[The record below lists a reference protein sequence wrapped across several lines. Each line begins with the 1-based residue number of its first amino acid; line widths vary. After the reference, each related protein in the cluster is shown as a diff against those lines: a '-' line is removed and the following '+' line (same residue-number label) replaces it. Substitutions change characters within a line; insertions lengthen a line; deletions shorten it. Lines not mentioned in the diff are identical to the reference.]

1 MTTARQTTH
10 RNTALSALAAE
21 AGLQEYWIDAR
32 QRPQRVSP
40 DTLRAL
46 LRAMGLP
53 CDTPADLRASRAEMK
68 SRRAGAHASLIVG
81 HVGEPLS
88 LPASAAGH
96 CVLVREDDPSSAQNS
111 QTFVRVPGNRMQ
123 APAAPGRYR
132 LHLPDGNPLHL
143 AIAPANTESVA
154 ARMAAQGARLWGVMA
169 QVYSLRTTH
178 PDAARSTCG
187 HGDLAA
193 VRRLAQR
200 LAAEGA
206 DVLALSPMH
215 ALFGSDPAAC
225 SPYCPSSRL
234 FRNVLFAAPADV
246 LGDEAVH
253 AAMAALAPM
262 DCAALEAADTI
273 DWTRTAAARLP
284 LLAEIHAQFRQRGDL
299 RLRRQYEKFV
309 ERQGEALLDHATFE
323 CLQHDDPGAGAE
335 GRQIGPA
342 LTFSDSRWRDP
353 RSREVRDY
361 RARHPREMDFHCFLQ
376 WLTDASLAV
385 AQRDARSA
393 GMRVGLMGDLAVG
406 ASPAGSQAWSHPDHF
421 LSGVSIGAPP
431 DIYNPL
437 GQVWNLT
444 AFSPLALQQQGYRPF
459 VDVLRAGLEHMGG
472 LRIDHILGFQR
483 LWVVPE
489 GAGAAGGA
497 YLQMPA
503 RELFALTALEAW
515 RHRALVIGENLG
527 TVPEGFNERLWD
539 NGILGMNVL
548 WFMRRPGQDQES
560 LPFITPARWPRD
572 AVAMITTHDLPT
584 VSGWWQGTDIT
595 QRSEARLLAAD
606 ENEESLRAIRQ
617 DEKAALWHGMGGSG
631 DPPAEAPIPAILGFV
646 GRTPSPLFLTS
657 LEDLAGVSEAPNV
670 PGTTDEFPNWRRRLP
685 VDAAA
690 ACDSPAWRP
699 RLAALR
705 QRAAPRRG
713 RMRS

>member
-1 MTTARQTTH
+1 MTTERQTMH
-10 RNTALSALAAE
+10 RNPALSALAAE
-21 AGLQEYWIDAR
+21 AGLQEHWIDAR
-32 QRPQRVSP
+32 RRPQRVSP

-46 LRAMGLP
+46 LHAMGLP
-53 CDTPADLRASRAEMK
+53 CDSPADLRASRAEMK
-68 SRRAGAHASLIVG
+68 SRRAGARASLIVG
-81 HVGEPLS
+81 HVGEPLL
-88 LPASAAGH
+88 LPASAVGH
-96 CVLVREDDPSSAQNS
+96 CLLVAEGDSPSAQS
-111 QTFVRVPGNRMQ
+111 PQTIVCAAGNRML
-123 APAAPGRYR
+123 APATPGRYR
-132 LHLPDGNPLHL
+132 LHPPDGNPLHL

-154 ARMAAQGARLWGVMA
+154 ARMAACGARLWGVMA

-178 PDAARSTCG
+178 RDTARSTWG

-193 VRRLAQR
+193 VRQLAQR

-215 ALFGSDPAAC
+215 ALFSSDPAAC

-273 DWTRTAAARLP
+273 DWTRTAAARLS
-284 LLAEIHAQFRQRGDL
+284 LLAKIHAQFRQRGDL

-309 ERQGEALLDHATFE
+309 EQQGEALLDHATFE
-323 CLQHDDPGAGAE
+323 CLQHGDLGADE
-335 GRQIGPA
+335 GGGQIRPA
-342 LTFSDSRWRDP
+342 LPFSDSRRRDP
-353 RSREVRDY
+353 RSREVQDY
-361 RARHPREMDFHCFLQ
+361 RARHPREIDFHCFLQ

-406 ASPAGSQAWSHPDHF
+406 ASPTGSQAWSHPEHF
-421 LSGVSIGAPP
+421 LRGVSIGAPP

-444 AFSPLALQQQGYRPF
+444 AFSPLALQEQGYRPF
-459 VDVLRAGLEHMGG
+459 VEVLRAGLEHMGG

-489 GAGAAGGA
+489 GGGADGGA
-497 YLQMPA
+497 YLHMPA
-503 RELFALTALEAW
+503 RELFTLTALEAW
-515 RHRALVIGENLG
+515 RHHALMIGENLG
-527 TVPEGFNERLWD
+527 TVPEGFNEQLWE
-539 NGILGMNVL
+539 NGIFGMNVL

-560 LPFITPARWPRD
+560 PPFIAPARWPRD
-572 AVAMITTHDLPT
+572 AVSMITTHDLPT
-584 VSGWWQGTDIT
+584 VSGWWHGTDIA
-595 QRSEARLLAAD
+595 QRSEARLLAPD
-606 ENEESLRAIRQ
+606 EDAESLRAIRQ
-617 DEKAALWHGMGGSG
+617 NDKAALWRGMGAPGA
-631 DPPAEAPIPAILGFV
+631 PPGEAPIPAILRFV
-646 GRTPSPLFLTS
+646 SRTPSPLFLTS
-657 LEDLAGVSEAPNV
+657 LEDLAGLSEAPNV

-685 VDAAA
+685 VDAVA
-690 ACDSPAWRP
+690 ACDSPQWRP
-699 RLAALR
+699 RLEAMR
-705 QRAAPRRG
+705 QRTAPRQG
-713 RMRS
+713 RMRP